1 MRKKVIALV
10 TIVCISVATLLL
22 LYSDLFVLIQYSGY
36 HQLTLPVS
44 SVIRYNEQ
52 EIGTRNVNYSFCYG
66 GVNNES
72 PGKLEV
78 WVDPQS
84 PPLNKTYLSSFQ
96 SKEGASYFYDGTLEI
111 RIFRVY
117 PDSITILIKSEP
129 YSPFR

>member
-10 TIVCISVATLLL
+10 TIVCISVATLLF
-22 LYSDLFVLIQYSGY
+22 LYTDLFVLIEYSGY
-36 HQLTLPVS
+36 HQLTLPTA

-78 WVDPQS
+78 WMDPH
-84 PPLNKTYLSSFQ
+84 PPFNKTYLSSFQ
-96 SKEGASYFYDGTLEI
+96 STEGASYTYDSYLDI
-111 RIFRVY
+111 RIFHVY
-117 PDSITILIKSEP
+117 PNSITIFIKSEP
-129 YSPFR
+129 YSPVL